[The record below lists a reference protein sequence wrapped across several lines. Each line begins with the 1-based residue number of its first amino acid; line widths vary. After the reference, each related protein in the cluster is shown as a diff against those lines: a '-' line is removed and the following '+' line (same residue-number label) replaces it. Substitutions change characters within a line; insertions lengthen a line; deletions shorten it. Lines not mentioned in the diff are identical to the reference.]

1 MKSNKKKSII
11 QNPKTRR
18 QIAQY
23 LDGLLKYCEDKP
35 RAGKGRLYKCNC
47 LHLK

>member
-23 LDGLLKYCEDKP
+23 LDGLLNIVKINLGQEKED
-35 RAGKGRLYKCNC
+35 YINVTVYI
-47 LHLK
+47 